1 MWGQNLESES
11 PEGQSPEA
19 QVREVQQCDLILKGA
34 KVQCQV
40 SREFK
45 SASPRTSPQIP
56 PERPECREARPVKS
70 DL

>member
-1 MWGQNLESES
+1 MWGQSLESES

-34 KVQCQV
+34 
-40 SREFK
+40 
-45 SASPRTSPQIP
+45 
-56 PERPECREARPVKS
+56 RPVIS